1 MNINRYLT
9 SAKRTSVIGKNIY
22 SAEGYLGNR
31 KNYNLPWGTEWKTPT
46 PGLTDVLYIGH
57 CTQLKELLSLR
68 FFEGEQELNFGVVRH
83 QWTPAWSKTYYRC
96 QPDPSYYRTTG
107 TLSFSETKCFTL
119 DDVFYSE
126 ITLSSDKK
134 EPVKVRVRLETS
146 LEDHHVTKEMTRC
159 STFLLDG
166 YFVQKNSVCEQPEFE
181 LELPAQGKV
190 TFSFVLSFDKESDRA
205 KELADETL
213 KSNCHFEEKEQAV
226 NQFFEQNVPVLQC
239 ENPDML
245 RMYYYRWYV
254 VYRSIH
260 SPEDVL
266 HHHQLQGDCIYES
279 PYGEGYDCP
288 IGLPVALHYE
298 ECKWMKDPSVVVSD
312 AKNWN
317 RRLDYYWKYYIE
329 QTPMAVWHLYCQ
341 HPEKEFLEIM
351 YDSCKVFALK
361 DFSPEKGG
369 YEFLPVTEG
378 SWDTGAEYQPAFYQ
392 HTEEP
397 WDWTEDVEGVRKGL
411 STEKRKLYR
420 LDHISYSVANLIGC
434 AKMAEQL
441 GKSEDSE
448 ELYALADRSLNALK
462 TYFWNET
469 KKCFVSIDLKT
480 GKQCD
485 EGICYDSFF
494 PYLWN
499 MIGKEYHEG
508 FSVLFDADSFQGEFS
523 LTTVDMHCPMYW
535 FDNCIAGPTK
545 SSPLEP
551 NPYACAWNGPIWP
564 YATSNTLEALGAV
577 ASINSSLKDKWL
589 ELFEGYT
596 EVQFLSGDRS
606 TPMVLEHYRPTDGV
620 TFSGTCDYFHSTW
633 IDLFMKYYA
642 GISVNE
648 EGQVVFSPFA
658 QEEFVLDGVLLGGN
672 SYRFEQKKEQG
683 EWKKRMIK
691 LEK

>member
-22 SAEGYLGNR
+22 TAEGYLGGGAN
-31 KNYNLPWGTEWKTPT
+31 NLPWGEEWKTPS
-46 PGLTDVLYIGH
+46 PGLCDVLSVGH
-57 CTQLKELLSLR
+57 GTDLSDLLIPH
-68 FFEGEQELNFGVVRH
+68 FFEGERELDFFVVRH
-83 QWTPAWSKTYYRC
+83 QWTPAWVKTHYRC
-96 QPDPSYYRTTG
+96 KPDCDYYPRTG
-107 TLSFSETKCFTL
+107 CISFCETKCFTVK
-119 DDVFYSE
+119 DVFYSE
-126 ITLSSDKK
+126 ITLCSDKR
-134 EPVKVRVRLETS
+134 EDTRIRVS
-146 LEDHHVTKEMTRC
+146 LSSSVSQPHVTKEMKRL

-166 YFVQKNSVCEQPEFE
+166 YFISENSVSEKKEFE
-181 LELPAQGKV
+181 LVLPAQGKI
-190 TFSFVLSFDKESDRA
+190 TFSYALAFDKNLETARKLA
-205 KELADETL
+205 KETL
-213 KSNCHFEEKEQAV
+213 QTNCHFHQKEEAV
-226 NQFFEQNVPVLQC
+226 NCFFEQNVPRLQC
-239 ENPDML
+239 DNPDL
-245 RMYYYRWYV
+245 LKLYYYRWFL

-266 HHHQLQGDCIYES
+266 CNHQLKGECIYES
-279 PYGEGYDCP
+279 PYGSSWYDCP

-298 ECKWMKDPSVVVSD
+298 ECKWMKRPDAVYSD
-312 AKNWN
+312 ARNWS
-317 RRLDYYWKYYIE
+317 RKLDYYWKYYIE
-329 QTPMAVWHLYCQ
+329 QTPMAIWHLYCQ
-341 HPEKEFLEIM
+341 HPDDAFLASM
-351 YDSCKVFALK
+351 YDSCKEYALK
-361 DFSPEKGG
+361 DFCPQQDG
-369 YEFLPVTEG
+369 YEFLPVVEG
-378 SWDTGAEYQPAFYQ
+378 SWNTGAEYQPAFYQ

-397 WDWTEDVEGVRKGL
+397 WDWTEDVEGVRLGL
-411 STEKRKLYR
+411 SKEPRKLYR
-420 LDHISYSVANLIGC
+420 LDHISYSIANLIGC
-434 AKMAEQL
+434 AKMAERL
-441 GKSEDSE
+441 GKKE
-448 ELYALADRSLNALK
+448 EEQELTALAERSLQALK
-462 TYFWNET
+462 TYFWSET
-469 KKCFVSIDLKT
+469 KGCFVSIDKKT

-499 MIGKEYHEG
+499 MIGTEYHEG

-535 FDNCIAGPTK
+535 FDNCIAGPAK
-545 SSPLEP
+545 SSVAEP
-551 NPYACAWNGPIWP
+551 HPYGCSWNGPVWL
-564 YATSNTLEALGAV
+564 YATSNVLDALGAA